1 MICAI
6 SDLIKELMEH
16 GYVYIYISVYVHM
29 MYIYIYIHICSLY
42 GIFTNMT
49 PKVGKYST
57 HSIHGAYGNIMKY
70 PICAHF
76 VPCRKLTSTLS
87 ALTASNSRR
96 IRWLSMLATSACC
109 LEHQI
114 SGWGEPERQNVPFS
128 SWNKGVLQF
137 FWVKQL
143 WDCCTNMCTYVHSDQ
158 ALPSACDPK

>member
-1 MICAI
+1 
-6 SDLIKELMEH
+6 MEH
-16 GYVYIYISVYVHM
+16 GYIYIYLCVCSYDVYIYIYTYAPCMEYLPTWTPRLVNIP
-29 MYIYIYIHICSLY
+29 YIPYMEHIPY
-42 GIFTNMT
+42 
-49 PKVGKYST
+49 
-57 HSIHGAYGNIMKY
+57 IMKY
-70 PICAHF
+70 PICTHF
-76 VPCRKLTSTLS
+76 IPCHKLTPTLS

-96 IRWLSMLATSACC
+96 IRWLSMPATSACC

-128 SWNKGVLQF
+128 PWNKGVLQF